1 MDHRSSTPNE
11 STPGTTTGG
20 SVQAPGT
27 GSGKGGDGSG
37 KGDPEQKPPT
47 PFDLAKDAFTQTQAA
62 LHGAHDTLTPGSPS
76 HTGVQAP
83 SLGIK
88 HLSD

>member
-1 MDHRSSTPNE
+1 
-11 STPGTTTGG
+11 
-20 SVQAPGT
+20 VQAPGT

-37 KGDPEQKPPT
+37 KGNPEQKSPT
-47 PFDLAKDAFTQTQAA
+47 PFDLAKDAFTQTKAA
-62 LHGAHDTLTPGSPS
+62 MHGAHDTLAPGDPS
-76 HTGVQAP
+76 NTGVQAP